1 MNPEANRPWQPT
13 LKSENVSETTN
24 VQQMSEFI
32 TRFHATSKFCE
43 RLSSDITLAE
53 MTSYIFPNCFGE
65 TGSDKYILIL
75 VNELPPS
82 YLPDGCGQL
91 LWKPFFVQVRA
102 G

>member
-1 MNPEANRPWQPT
+1 
-13 LKSENVSETTN
+13 
-24 VQQMSEFI
+24 MSEFI

-82 YLPDGCGQL
+82 LSRMVVVSCYGNHSLCKYVPAKLND
-91 LWKPFFVQVRA
+91 FA
-102 G
+102 IIEE